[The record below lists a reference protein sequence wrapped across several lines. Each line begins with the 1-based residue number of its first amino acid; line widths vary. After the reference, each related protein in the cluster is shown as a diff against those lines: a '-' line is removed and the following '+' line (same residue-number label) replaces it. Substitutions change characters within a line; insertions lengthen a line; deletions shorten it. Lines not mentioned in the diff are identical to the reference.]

1 MILINYFYEF
11 TSIESIVDKLKII
24 RLKVSNRRDTKIIKY
39 YCMFLLIKIT
49 KMIIKCDQNTQ
60 DNCVC

>member
-49 KMIIKCDQNTQ
+49 KMIIKCDQITQ